1 MEIVK
6 LRLRD
11 LQPSQFYI
19 SAGKLKAIERWLHP
33 EDLSGF
39 QPIPVKLL
47 DGKPVMTDGHTRAV
61 AALRAGLT
69 AVPLVWDED
78 DLDWDMYRACVK
90 ACREK
95 KILSPVDLL
104 TRIIPEPGSYP
115 KKTTGKSGMPGV
127 IPCRLK
133 LKKAEGDKS
142 GMVLGLGKV
151 SDGVMKNHYPKGL
164 RKTHLTSEDEAGEN
178 V

>member
-61 AALRAGLT
+61 AASPRLSR
-69 AVPLVWDED
+69 
-78 DLDWDMYRACVK
+78 YRGN
-90 ACREK
+90 
-95 KILSPVDLL
+95 VDC
-104 TRIIPEPGSYP
+104 TDIPPYQNRDVGR
-115 KKTTGKSGMPGV
+115 M
-127 IPCRLK
+127 RL
-133 LKKAEGDKS
+133 
-142 GMVLGLGKV
+142 
-151 SDGVMKNHYPKGL
+151 H
-164 RKTHLTSEDEAGEN
+164 
-178 V
+178 

>member
-90 ACREK
+90 ACLEK
-95 KILSPVDLL
+95 KADPDH
-104 TRIIPEPGSYP
+104 TRR
-115 KKTTGKSGMPGV
+115 
-127 IPCRLK
+127 RLQ
-133 LKKAEGDKS
+133 
-142 GMVLGLGKV
+142 GKV
-151 SDGVMKNHYPKGL
+151 GCLV
-164 RKTHLTSEDEAGEN
+164 
-178 V
+178 